1 MTTRFKSFGVMLL
14 LVLLCANANATVLYV
29 RVTPQEIVIGADS
42 KRTEETGETICVCK
56 ITKIADTFVAS
67 AGLAEFGSFDPRE
80 IAGEALNSSQSLV
93 DARTKFEQLIEQPL
107 IDVLM
112 RMRTRNRERYEAFK
126 KGAAVDMIFARFIDE
141 PELVG
146 SALTPKDEKDGS
158 ISLVKNQITLI
169 DVQKSKRI
177 FVGVSKRAEMIL
189 DRPSLWSKGTV
200 AGVQQVLEMSIED
213 NKEAGGP
220 IDIVQITKGGF
231 RWFPKEPEC
240 DSRSRRV
247 NEQPSTCNSPRH

>member
-1 MTTRFKSFGVMLL
+1 MTARFKSFGVMLL
-14 LVLLCANANATVLYV
+14 LVLLSGNGNATVLYV

-56 ITKIADTFVAS
+56 ITKIAHTFVAS

-80 IAGEALNSSQSLV
+80 IAGDAITSTQSLV

-107 IDVLM
+107 IDVLKKL
-112 RMRTRNRERYEAFK
+112 RTRNRERYEAFK
-126 KGAAVDMIFARFIDE
+126 KGAAVNMIFARFIDE

-169 DVQKSKRI
+169 DVQRSKRI
-177 FVGVSKRAEMIL
+177 FVGVSKRVEMIL

-220 IDIVQITKGGF
+220 IDIVQIVKGGF

-247 NEQPSTCNSPRH
+247 NDQPSTCNSPPH

>member
-1 MTTRFKSFGVMLL
+1 MTARFKSFGVMLL
-14 LVLLCANANATVLYV
+14 LVLLSGNGNATVLYV

-56 ITKIADTFVAS
+56 ITKIAHTFVAS

-80 IAGEALNSSQSLV
+80 IAGEAITSTQSLV

-107 IDVLM
+107 IDVLKKL
-112 RMRTRNRERYEAFK
+112 RTRNRERYEAFK
-126 KGAAVDMIFARFIDE
+126 KGAAVNMIFARFIDE

-169 DVQKSKRI
+169 DVQRSKRI
-177 FVGVSKRAEMIL
+177 FVGVSKRVEMIL

-220 IDIVQITKGGF
+220 IDIVQIVKGGF

-247 NEQPSTCNSPRH
+247 NDQPSTCNSTPH

>member
-1 MTTRFKSFGVMLL
+1 MTARFKSFGVMLL
-14 LVLLCANANATVLYV
+14 LVLLSGNGNATVLYV

-56 ITKIADTFVAS
+56 ITKIAHTFVAS

-80 IAGEALNSSQSLV
+80 IAGDAITSTQSLV

-107 IDVLM
+107 IDVLKKL
-112 RMRTRNRERYEAFK
+112 RTRNRERYEAFK
-126 KGAAVDMIFARFIDE
+126 KGAAVNMIFARFIDE

-169 DVQKSKRI
+169 DVQRSKRI
-177 FVGVSKRAEMIL
+177 FVGVSKRVEMIL

-220 IDIVQITKGGF
+220 IDIVQIVKGGF

-247 NEQPSTCNSPRH
+247 NDQPSTCNSTPH